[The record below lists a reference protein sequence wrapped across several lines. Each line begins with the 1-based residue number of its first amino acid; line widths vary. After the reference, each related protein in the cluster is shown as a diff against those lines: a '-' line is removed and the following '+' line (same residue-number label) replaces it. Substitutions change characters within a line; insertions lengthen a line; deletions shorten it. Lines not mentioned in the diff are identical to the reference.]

1 MLKRRDLLIGAAS
14 SAAALAMPRMASSQS
29 FPTVEEV
36 LFDPEIPAQGN
47 PEGKVTIGEFF
58 DYQCPFC
65 KRGHDDLM
73 KVVEDN
79 DDVRLVM
86 KDWPIFRGASV
97 YASNLV
103 LAAGNR
109 YEDAL
114 HAIMATSGKLT
125 NEDVDRVLEE
135 AGLDPAA
142 LLAAAKADARR
153 IDGILLRNMSQ
164 ASAFGLSGT
173 PVFIVGRQLYNGAMD
188 RQALE
193 EAVAAARD
201 NSS

>member
-1 MLKRRDLLIGAAS
+1 M
-14 SAAALAMPRMASSQS
+14 
-29 FPTVEEV
+29 
-36 LFDPEIPAQGN
+36 
-47 PEGKVTIGEFF
+47 TIGEFF